1 MVENFIKCY
10 YREHT
15 LNDTGNHI
23 QVIKKKVSETFSIQ
37 VQNYKKLC
45 LDLEE
50 DLGAFQ
56 AL

>member
-23 QVIKKKVSETFSIQ
+23 QVIKKKVSETFSVQ
-37 VQNYKKLC
+37 VL
-45 LDLEE
+45 
-50 DLGAFQ
+50 
-56 AL
+56 